1 MSSAENAKR
10 NNMLI
15 VKKIF
20 DKYIWKFAEW
30 CLNTPLLEMASD
42 RNNKMSK
49 IQSKSETINEHL
61 FKWYLMPDSRDCNH
75 WMKEIDDRFFEIQN
89 LKWGQKKTFKSKEYF
104 NFIYHYFYT
113 KNDYISIDHRRI
125 NRTFLKI
132 EDKYS
137 SEYQIEYDINAF
149 IEGVGQI
156 LNEVS
161 FLLENDDYDYFHLDN
176 LMNKHLR

>member
-1 MSSAENAKR
+1 
-10 NNMLI
+10 
-15 VKKIF
+15 
-20 DKYIWKFAEW
+20 
-30 CLNTPLLEMASD
+30 
-42 RNNKMSK
+42 
-49 IQSKSETINEHL
+49 
-61 FKWYLMPDSRDCNH
+61 
-75 WMKEIDDRFFEIQN
+75 MKEIDDRFFEIQN

-161 FLLENDDYDYFHLDN
+161 ILLENDDYDYFHLDN